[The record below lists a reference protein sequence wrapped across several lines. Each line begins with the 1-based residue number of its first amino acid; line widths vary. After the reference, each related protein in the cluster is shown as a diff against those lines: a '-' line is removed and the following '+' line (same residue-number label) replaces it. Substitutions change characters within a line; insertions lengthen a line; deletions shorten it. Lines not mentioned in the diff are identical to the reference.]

1 MNIKHIIFTFLAL
14 LLVDQTVLAATTRNE
29 CLNKLKELVVPSL
42 KNNPF
47 VQKGYGPKIQV
58 DIDDYSGGVYTLRL
72 TLPKQPTSDNPDESG
87 IVGWVTLDTNQ
98 MKAFDISNDEGSPVP
113 LNVDPDLYKSF
124 VQKCTK

>member
-1 MNIKHIIFTFLAL
+1 MGDLAVLWKLAVPGSFQPWLEIVGHPVRALVSDVPEWLRFHHRLYRHVAMNH
-14 LLVDQTVLAATTRNE
+14 
-29 CLNKLKELVVPSL
+29 
-42 KNNPF
+42 
-47 VQKGYGPKIQV
+47 
-58 DIDDYSGGVYTLRL
+58 
-72 TLPKQPTSDNPDESG
+72 